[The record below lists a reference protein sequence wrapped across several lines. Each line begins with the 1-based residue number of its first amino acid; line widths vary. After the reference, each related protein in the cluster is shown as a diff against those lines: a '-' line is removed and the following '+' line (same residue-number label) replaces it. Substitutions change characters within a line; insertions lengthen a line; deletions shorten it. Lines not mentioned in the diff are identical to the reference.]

1 MAVIDLGPSRWSRMG
16 SNLGFGVS
24 SGLMQALEEQRQ
36 REMKKRQVQQQARD
50 LRGIMDAF
58 QQVRTQEGG
67 QQGTL
72 QSVLDIYQP
81 QTRPGMEYLQQL
93 VTPDN
98 ELRTLGPGDALYRGS
113 QPIARNP
120 KQRGYAREIGETWE
134 VKEGDKIVTYQQTEN
149 GPKKLSDAP
158 RWKPSD
164 RGQKPQGRT
173 AEVNYWLKKFGVK
186 NPTRRDVQSITREII
201 DPMYGR
207 SGNEYEREL
216 FGRAVE
222 MAIKT
227 APIGQDDPQQLI
239 NKAKEIYKGLQEGA
253 PGMSQQPGSVG
264 WQGPGYY
271 SDEQGNPV
279 LITDQEEYSRFMQ
292 R

>member
-1 MAVIDLGPSRWSRMG
+1 
-16 SNLGFGVS
+16 
-24 SGLMQALEEQRQ
+24 
-36 REMKKRQVQQQARD
+36 
-50 LRGIMDAF
+50 
-58 QQVRTQEGG
+58 
-67 QQGTL
+67 
-72 QSVLDIYQP
+72 
-81 QTRPGMEYLQQL
+81 
-93 VTPDN
+93 
-98 ELRTLGPGDALYRGS
+98 
-113 QPIARNP
+113 
-120 KQRGYAREIGETWE
+120 
-134 VKEGDKIVTYQQTEN
+134 
-149 GPKKLSDAP
+149 
-158 RWKPSD
+158 
-164 RGQKPQGRT
+164 
-173 AEVNYWLKKFGVK
+173 
-186 NPTRRDVQSITREII
+186 
-201 DPMYGR
+201 MYGR